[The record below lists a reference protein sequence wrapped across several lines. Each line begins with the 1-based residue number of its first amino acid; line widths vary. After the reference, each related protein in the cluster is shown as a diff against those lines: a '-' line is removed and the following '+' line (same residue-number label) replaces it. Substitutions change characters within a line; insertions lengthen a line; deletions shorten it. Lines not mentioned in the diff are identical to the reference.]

1 MRGCL
6 CFLAIHIF
14 LTTLS
19 IRSNA
24 QGAEYS
30 VRQPSMEVNA
40 FSQDDDGYVWMATSR
55 GLARFNGSGYK
66 VWYATNDDKG
76 ISNDNIMSIC
86 HDDSG
91 CLWIGTECGVTYLD
105 KEGFVNT
112 GEAVYNPVSSIVEM
126 DQDHI
131 LVLGKDGLVKFRKE
145 GPTAVAVHSSL
156 GTSWLE
162 DIVVTSDNEVWFA
175 KTLNDSTYLYVL
187 DSDLKEKEVKYLSSG
202 LNVAGICEHPSGK
215 IYLASDKG
223 FLRFDMQTR
232 AGERAG
238 ELDRVIG
245 GRKIHFML
253 PYRRDELLVG
263 VAGKGFYAYN
273 PQEEKLRHVILQQTL
288 SADSYVCFVD
298 KDDRIWLSDKQ
309 SAIRTYNPRGVYVHY
324 NPQGEDQ
331 IGDASHLFLDKE
343 NNLWMNLSG
352 DICCIDPLNGNVIW
366 KNDDEQSCR
375 AMLIDSQGFMWA
387 IFGQNE
393 VRKFA
398 LSGGRPSLMKSYE
411 MKEGVFSLAEDSDGR
426 IWMSSVRQLYVLDK
440 ADELKVVS
448 PPGNLPFT
456 LLLSDSYTR
465 RLFMFTVRDGLYEIK
480 GETEFV
486 PVQTNGIKGIS
497 YVMCA
502 SDSTMWLGTYNE
514 GLVCI
519 DEVEGKITNYGKESG
534 LVDLSIRSIL
544 EDDAGKIWFS
554 TNSNIVKFDREEE
567 AFVTVHD
574 DWFVEGRSYS
584 LVSAANG
591 KYDFLYFGGSAG
603 ITRVDA
609 SIPFPSVGDMK
620 LNLEKLQIN
629 GKDMNPEIEELVL
642 SHENSLVNFTF
653 AGLEFDSGPYLLY
666 AYMLE
671 GYDKAW
677 TYIYGT
683 GRAIYN
689 HLPPGK
695 YVFRARARHTDGH
708 WSDNELAIPIIVK
721 RKPASILLVLGII
734 VVLAGLVAVLIL
746 FWKKGK
752 KAEVLISQE
761 GNDAEESPWY
771 CTSDMNEADKALM
784 EKTVELLEANLD
796 NDRYTVND
804 LAKDLSMSYS
814 SMYAKI
820 KGLTEKTP
828 QHFMT
833 EHRMRKAEEFLKTG
847 LFSVSEVSYKVGSSS
862 PMTFSREF
870 KKFFGYPPST
880 ILKDKAAEKDSDQ
893 NL

>member
-1 MRGCL
+1 
-6 CFLAIHIF
+6 
-14 LTTLS
+14 
-19 IRSNA
+19 
-24 QGAEYS
+24 
-30 VRQPSMEVNA
+30 MEVNA

-534 LVDLSIRSIL
+534 LVDLSVRSIL

-642 SHENSLVNFTF
+642 THENSLVNLCF
-653 AGLEFDSGPYLLY
+653 AGLEFDSGPYLRY
-666 AYMLE
+666 AYMLD

-683 GRAIYN
+683 GRAVYN

-771 CTSDMNEADKALM
+771 CTSDMNEADKALLDRIIELF
-784 EKTVELLEANLD
+784 EKNLD
-796 NDRYTVND
+796 NDKYTVND

-814 SMYAKI
+814 SMYAKV
-820 KGLTEKTP
+820 KALTEKTP
-828 QHFMT
+828 QYFMT
-833 EHRMRKAEEFLKTG
+833 EHRMKRAEEFLKTG

>member
-1 MRGCL
+1 MRSYL
-6 CFLAIHIF
+6 CFLVIHVF
-14 LTTLS
+14 LTTLTVHS
-19 IRSNA
+19 MA
-24 QGAEYS
+24 QEIEYS

-40 FSQDDDGYVWMATSR
+40 FSQDADGYVWMATSK

-426 IWMSSVRQLYVLDK
+426 IWMSSIRQLYVLDK

-534 LVDLSIRSIL
+534 LVDLSVRSIL

-603 ITRVDA
+603 ITRVDS

-620 LNLEKLQIN
+620 LNLESLQIN
-629 GKDMNPEIEELVL
+629 GKDMNPDVTELVFT
-642 SHENSLVNFTF
+642 HENSLVSLCF
-653 AGLEFDSGPYLLY
+653 AGLEFDSGPYLRY
-666 AYMLE
+666 AYRLD

-677 TYIYGT
+677 TYTYGA
-683 GRAIYN
+683 GRAFYN

-695 YVFRARARHTDGH
+695 YMFRARVRHTDGH
-708 WSDNELAIPIIVK
+708 WSDNELSIPFIVK
-721 RKPASILLVLGII
+721 RKPANIFLILSIL
-734 VVLAGLVAVLIL
+734 VVLAGLVTALIL
-746 FWKKGK
+746 LWKKGK
-752 KAEVLISQE
+752 KVEIVVTQ
-761 GNDAEESPWY
+761 GDKDVAEESPWY
-771 CTSDMNEADKALM
+771 CTSDLNEADK
-784 EKTVELLEANLD
+784 ELLNKIIELFENNLD
-796 NDRYTVND
+796 DDKYTVND

-814 SMYAKI
+814 SMYAKV

-833 EHRMRKAEEFLKTG
+833 EHRMKKAEEFLKSG
-847 LFSVSEVSYKVGSSS
+847 LFSVSEVAYKVGSSS
-862 PMTFSREF
+862 PTTFSREF

-880 ILKDKAAEKDSDQ
+880 LLK
-893 NL
+893 

>member
-1 MRGCL
+1 
-6 CFLAIHIF
+6 
-14 LTTLS
+14 
-19 IRSNA
+19 
-24 QGAEYS
+24 
-30 VRQPSMEVNA
+30 MEVNA

-331 IGDASHLFLDKE
+331 ICDASHLFLDKE